1 MDPAKVKLT
10 PRQAIASVALAALFG
25 VPAVAMVELQLG
37 PGRWV
42 VELQERLLG
51 GDYFPVSS
59 VVILMGLE
67 LACVLLPL
75 LIVALG
81 VRFATGRTLL
91 EVIRS
96 RRPSGDQEMTI
107 RHDS

>member
-1 MDPAKVKLT
+1 MDPANVKLT
-10 PRQAIASVALAALFG
+10 PRQAIAIVALAALFG
-25 VPAVAMVELQLG
+25 VPAVAMVELQFG

-42 VELQERLLG
+42 VELQERFMG
-51 GDYFPVSS
+51 GYCPVSS
-59 VVILMGLE
+59 VVMVMGIE

-91 EVIRS
+91 EVIH
-96 RRPSGDQEMTI
+96 RR
-107 RHDS
+107 RK